1 MEVFVIRHTAVAVEK
16 GICYGQFDV
25 PLAASAI
32 ADIQKVIAKLPT
44 DFDQV
49 YSSPS
54 SRCTLLA
61 EEIHQKAALEIQ
73 PDLMEMNFG
82 DWEYQQWNNI
92 DQEKLGIWMND
103 FVSIKTPSGESLEML
118 HERVKAFITLLRTK
132 DLNRVAIVAHA
143 GVIRCIWAI
152 ILEIPLH
159 QIFKIS
165 VDYGS
170 GIIIN
175 LQKDKAF
182 DQIKHFS
189 SDSAS

>member
-1 MEVFVIRHTAVAVEK
+1 MEVYVIRHTAVAVEK

-25 PLAASAI
+25 PLAASATQ
-32 ADIQKVIAKLPT
+32 DINELIAKLPD

-61 EEIHQKAALEIQ
+61 DQLLTNSAVERW

-82 DWEYQQWNNI
+82 DWENSKWNDM
-92 DQEKLGIWMND
+92 DQILLGNWMND
-103 FVSIKTPSGESLEML
+103 FVSTKTPSGESLEL
-118 HERVKAFITLLRTK
+118 LYERVNAFIAMLRTK
-132 DLNRVAIVAHA
+132 DLNKVAIVTHA

-152 ILEIPLH
+152 ILDIPLH
-159 QIFKIS
+159 NIFKIS

-170 GIIIN
+170 GIKIN
-175 LQKDKAF
+175 LNKDSAL

-189 SDSAS
+189 TGSSS